1 MLRIARHELHWVT
14 VRQTKTTSLLASRY
28 RSPRQVG
35 VAGPSMLFRQRQ
47 PRFQRRREPSEADF
61 LCEVMVLA
69 GHALIPRHAYIRRAV
84 ARWFSSMSSFHS
96 PFVRTPHPRG
106 KRHHSRAD
114 GGLDCIPAH
123 ATISIQMKTIV
134 IALAG
139 SFA

>member
-47 PRFQRRREPSEADF
+47 PRFQRRREPSEADL

-69 GHALIPRHAYIRRAV
+69 GHAPIPRHPYILRAV
-84 ARWFSSMSSFHS
+84 AQWLLSMITFHS
-96 PFVRTPHPRG
+96 PFVRPPHPRR
-106 KRHHSRAD
+106 KRHHSRAH
-114 GGLDCIPAH
+114 GALDCTPHH
-123 ATISIQMKTIV
+123 ATISI
-134 IALAG
+134 
-139 SFA
+139 